1 MLGVQRRKQYLKY
14 IHAEMLGSAG
24 KSYISRSTGNKII
37 YNGVCSSG
45 KFLIWTYKP
54 KAPSICNAF

>member
-1 MLGVQRRKQYLKY
+1 MV
-14 IHAEMLGSAG
+14 GSAG
-24 KSYISRSTGNKII
+24 QSYISRSTDNKII

-54 KAPSICNAF
+54 KAPSICNPF

>member
-1 MLGVQRRKQYLKY
+1 MV
-14 IHAEMLGSAG
+14 GSAG
-24 KSYISRSTGNKII
+24 QSYMSRSTSDNKVI

-54 KAPSICNAF
+54 KAPNICNPFLMCFSSLFPWF